1 MDLQGLKSL
10 FVSGLLKEQVK
21 QKTSWTWKRVDFP
34 WNGSEKSEFIW
45 WFYTSDQTL
54 HHVWRSP
61 KNPWVRVTFS
71 FTHPN
76 KGYNLNHLGVLHPNF
91 GNRGTY
97 RFRKVCTVVKHMY
110 TVFTYSIPSRELTY
124 PPKNAIL
131 KRMFLCPRWDMLVLW
146 RVYMCSYFSVCCIY
160 IDMIIYVFL
169 YLHIHNIYFYLEM
182 WVSRMKDFP

>member
-1 MDLQGLKSL
+1 MEFTK
-10 FVSGLLKEQVK
+10 
-21 QKTSWTWKRVDFP
+21 KTLET
-34 WNGSEKSEFIW
+34 
-45 WFYTSDQTL
+45 
-54 HHVWRSP
+54 
-61 KNPWVRVTFS
+61 RVTFS

-76 KGYNLNHLGVLHPNF
+76 KGYEFFITWECSTQTLVTEVRTGSERYVH
-91 GNRGTY
+91 
-97 RFRKVCTVVKHMY
+97 VVKHMY

-124 PPKNAIL
+124 PQKNAIL

-146 RVYMCSYFSVCCIY
+146 RVYMCSYFSVCYIY